1 MDICDKKANLFDS
14 LFYVTGLSVA
24 RWEMIQI
31 ENYPR
36 IMSDRFKLAND
47 TLKK

>member
-1 MDICDKKANLFDS
+1 MDICDKKANQTDS
-14 LFYVTGLSVA
+14 LFYVTGLSGA
-24 RWEMIQI
+24 RNDAI